1 VDVRRFAHW
10 RAARERPFVT
20 AFTSRATRVEEAVIV
35 SAVRTP
41 VGTVG
46 GIFVE
51 VPATT
56 LGAIVVEEAI
66 RRAGIDA
73 DQVEEVLMGN
83 VLQAGLGQN
92 PARQAALGANLS
104 TAVPAMTVNKVCGS
118 GLKTVALAAQAIRL
132 GDAECLVAGGMENMS
147 RAPYLMDSGR
157 YGYRLGHGQLV
168 DVIIRDG
175 LWCAFTDCHMGITA
189 ENVAKEWEVSRA
201 DQDGFAVASQRKAGD
216 AIKAGRFKDEIVP
229 VPIARRK
236 VTVLVDTDEHP
247 RPATTLDVLS
257 GLRSAFTKDGSVTAG
272 NASGINDGAA
282 AMVVMSASRAKAQG
296 LTPLARIR
304 SYASAGVEPRI
315 MGIGPVSA
323 ARKAMEKAGVGVRDV
338 DLFEL
343 NEAFAAQSVAVCR
356 ELAVPEDRVNV
367 NGGAIALGHPIG
379 ASGTRILTTLLF
391 EMARRDVEL
400 GIAAMCIGGGQGIA
414 MVVNRI

>member
-1 VDVRRFAHW
+1 M
-10 RAARERPFVT
+10 
-20 AFTSRATRVEEAVIV
+20 EEAVIV

-41 VGTVG
+41 VGTLG

-66 RRAGIDA
+66 RRAGIDV
-73 DQVEEVLMGN
+73 DQVEEILMGN

-92 PARQAALGANLS
+92 PARQAALGAHLS

-132 GDAECLVAGGMENMS
+132 GDAECMVAGGMENMS
-147 RAPYLMDSGR
+147 RAPYLMDGGR

-229 VPIARRK
+229 VPVARRK
-236 VTVLVDTDEHP
+236 ETVLIDTDEHP
-247 RPATTLDVLS
+247 RPATTLDLLS

-282 AMVVMSASRAKAQG
+282 AVVVMSASRAKAQG
-296 LTPLARIR
+296 LTRWP
-304 SYASAGVEPRI
+304 E
-315 MGIGPVSA
+315 SA
-323 ARKAMEKAGVGVRDV
+323 ATPAPGWSLASWGSGRYQRRERPWTRPA
-338 DLFEL
+338 
-343 NEAFAAQSVAVCR
+343 SVSVT
-356 ELAVPEDRVNV
+356 
-367 NGGAIALGHPIG
+367 
-379 ASGTRILTTLLF
+379 STSSS
-391 EMARRDVEL
+391 
-400 GIAAMCIGGGQGIA
+400 
-414 MVVNRI
+414 